1 MLKNLKRLCCYRIHE
16 PIILWSRTNHRSI
29 IIISSQKSLV
39 DGHLNAG
46 DVSGAV
52 TLTQDLFNQYKL
64 LPPYT
69 THLKII
75 EFALGSDLLYEAKR
89 QVYFIQQLWKWQP
102 GDHDDKNLRNLM
114 YATQRNPKLS
124 KRSLMGLFAY
134 FGEELKEEDFFW
146 INHFMKRWIMK
157 HKLLP

>member
-1 MLKNLKRLCCYRIHE
+1 MFNDIHA
-16 PIILWSRTNHRSI
+16 
-29 IIISSQKSLV
+29 QSLV

-52 TLTQDLFNQYKL
+52 TVTQDVFNQHKL

-75 EFALGSDLLYEAKR
+75 EFALGIGLSYEAKR

-102 GDHDDKNLRNLM
+102 SSEDDKGLRRFM
-114 YATQRNPKLS
+114 YLTQKNPKLS
-124 KRSLMGLFAY
+124 KKSLQGLFTY
-134 FGEELKEEDFFW
+134 FGEELKEEDFF
-146 INHFMKRWIMK
+146 
-157 HKLLP
+157 